1 LSLRLARMH
10 DPPSTV
16 FPLLPIL
23 PTMDTILEFEKLEKI
38 YRPGMFRQPVHA
50 LRGLDLTVRRGEI
63 HGLVG
68 PNGAGKSTVF
78 KILLGLLRPTG
89 GSGRLLGRPLGDREA
104 RRQLGF
110 LPELPSYYPHLTVGE
125 LLGLARA
132 LSGVLPD
139 ARADLRLLEELG
151 LGVLATRPVRR
162 LSKGQ
167 LQRVGLAQA
176 LVHEPELL
184 VLDEPM
190 SGLDPIGRA
199 LVKDR
204 LRAERERGRT
214 VLLSS
219 HVLADVE
226 ALADT
231 VSLVAWGRL
240 IEEGPPAELLAAAAG
255 EVVIEGAGPLPED
268 ALQGMP
274 DGSRREAVPEGW
286 LLVLRRPESFQVDA
300 CLRRVLHGGGRISR
314 VETAREDLES
324 FFVRRLIQEGER
336 ACANG

>member
-1 LSLRLARMH
+1 M
-10 DPPSTV
+10 
-16 FPLLPIL
+16 
-23 PTMDTILEFEKLEKI
+23 LEFEKVTKV
-38 YRPGMFRQPVHA
+38 YRPGMFRKPVHA
-50 LRGLDLTVRRGEI
+50 LRGLDLAVRRGEI

-68 PNGAGKSTVF
+68 PNGAGKSTAF

-104 RRQLGF
+104 RRRLGF
-110 LPELPSYYPHLTVGE
+110 LPELPSYYPHLTVRE
-125 LLGLARA
+125 LLSLARA
-132 LSGVLPD
+132 LSGVYPD
-139 ARADLRLLEELG
+139 APADLRLLEELG
-151 LGVLATRPVRR
+151 LGSLAARPVRR

-190 SGLDPIGRA
+190 SGLDPLGRA

-204 LRAERERGRT
+204 LRAERARGRT

-231 VSLVAWGRL
+231 ISLVAGGRL
-240 IEEGPPAELLAAAAG
+240 IEEGRPSELLAAAAG
-255 EVVIEGAGPLPED
+255 EVVIEGTGPLAQD

-274 DGSRREAVPEGW
+274 DGSRWDERPEGW
-286 LLVLRRPESFQVDA
+286 LVVLPRPEPFQVDG
-300 CLRRVLHGGGRISR
+300 CLRRLLRGGGRIVR
-314 VETAREDLES
+314 VETGREDLES
-324 FFVRRLIQEGER
+324 FFVRRLAQEGEST
-336 ACANG
+336 CASG

>member
-1 LSLRLARMH
+1 M
-10 DPPSTV
+10 
-16 FPLLPIL
+16 
-23 PTMDTILEFEKLEKI
+23 LEFRGLEKI
-38 YRPGMFRQPVHA
+38 YRPGMFRRPVHA

-68 PNGAGKSTVF
+68 PNGAGKSTAF
-78 KILLGLLRPTG
+78 KILLGLLRPTRG
-89 GSGRLLGRPLGDREA
+89 TGSLLGRPLGDREA

-110 LPELPSYYPHLTVGE
+110 LPELPSYYPHLTVAE
-125 LLGLARA
+125 LLRLARA
-132 LSGVLPD
+132 LSGVHPHDQAD
-139 ARADLRLLEELG
+139 ARLLEELG
-151 LGVLATRPVRR
+151 LGALAARPVRR

-176 LVHEPELL
+176 LVHEPELI

-204 LRAERERGRT
+204 LRSERERGRT

-231 VSLVAWGRL
+231 VSLIADGRRL
-240 IEEGPPAELLAAAAG
+240 EEGSPSDLLAAAAG
-255 EVVIEGAGPLPED
+255 EVVIEGTGPLPDD

-274 DGSRREAVPEGW
+274 AGSRREAEAEAWV
-286 LLVLRRPESFQVDA
+286 LVLPRPEPFQVDA
-300 CLRRVLHGGGRISR
+300 CLRRVLRGGGRIAR
-314 VETAREDLES
+314 IETSREDLES
-324 FFVRRLIQEGER
+324 FFVRRLAREGKR
-336 ACANG
+336 PCANG

>member
-1 LSLRLARMH
+1 
-10 DPPSTV
+10 
-16 FPLLPIL
+16 
-23 PTMDTILEFEKLEKI
+23 MDTMLEFEKLEKV
-38 YRPGMFRQPVHA
+38 YRPGMFRKPVHA
-50 LRGLDLTVRRGEI
+50 LRGLDLAVRPGEI

-68 PNGAGKSTVF
+68 PNGAGKSTAF

-89 GSGRLLGRPLGDREA
+89 GGGRLFGRPLGDREA
-104 RRQLGF
+104 RRRLGF
-110 LPELPSYYPHLTVGE
+110 LPELPSYYPHLTVAE
-125 LLGLARA
+125 LLSLARA
-132 LSGVLPD
+132 LSGAYPD
-139 ARADLRLLEELG
+139 ARADTRLLEELG
-151 LGVLATRPVRR
+151 LGALATRPVRR

-204 LRAERERGRT
+204 LRSERNRGRT

-231 VSLVAWGRL
+231 VSLVAGGKRL
-240 IEEGPPAELLAAAAG
+240 EEGRPSELLAAAAG
-255 EVVIEGAGPLPED
+255 KVMIEGTGLLPED
-268 ALQGMP
+268 ALRGMP
-274 DGSRREAVPEGW
+274 EGSRCEAGAEGW
-286 LLVLRRPESFQVDA
+286 LLVLPRPEPFQVDA
-300 CLRRVLHGGGRISR
+300 CLRRVLRGGGRIAR

-324 FFVRRLIQEGER
+324 FFVRRLSQEEDR
-336 ACANG
+336 PCANG

>member
-1 LSLRLARMH
+1 
-10 DPPSTV
+10 
-16 FPLLPIL
+16 
-23 PTMDTILEFEKLEKI
+23 MDTILEFERLEKT
-38 YRPGMFRQPVHA
+38 YHPGLFRRPVHA
-50 LRGLDLTVRRGEI
+50 LRGLDLAVRRGEI

-68 PNGAGKSTVF
+68 PNGAGKSTAF

-89 GSGRLLGRPLGDREA
+89 GSGNLFGRPLGDREA
-104 RRQLGF
+104 RRRLGF

-132 LSGVLPD
+132 LSGVHPD
-139 ARADLRLLEELG
+139 AQADMRLLEELG
-151 LGVLATRPVRR
+151 LDALAVRPVRR

-176 LVHEPELL
+176 LVHEPEL
-184 VLDEPM
+184 VILDEPM

-204 LRAERERGRT
+204 LRAERARGRT

-231 VSLVAWGRL
+231 ISLVVGGRL
-240 IEEGPPAELLAAAAG
+240 ADEGRPSELLAVAAG
-255 EVVIEGAGPLPED
+255 EVMIEGTGPLPEE

-274 DGSRREAVPEGW
+274 DGSRCEAAPEGW
-286 LLVLRRPESFQVDA
+286 RLVLPRPEPFQVDA
-300 CLRRVLHGGGRISR
+300 CLRRVLRGEGRIVR
-314 VETAREDLES
+314 VETVREDLES
-324 FFVRRLIQEGER
+324 FFVRRLAQEGER
-336 ACANG
+336 TCANG